1 MHTCK
6 DSDQPFQHDD
16 ISLTA
21 EKSVKL
27 LGTEINKRMTF
38 TTHVDTL
45 IRKCA
50 CQLNALKQKSKMLNK
65 HTKLMIYNAFIEANF
80 SYCPLIWMNRNKIDM
95 KRIQNLQ
102 KRALKLVFN
111 EKLPYDQLLEK
122 ASDGTNALVTRY
134 VT

>member
-6 DSDQPFQHDD
+6 DSDQPFQHTN

-27 LGTEINKRMTF
+27 LGIEIDQRLTF

-50 CQLNALKQKSKMLNK
+50 RQLNALKRQSKMLNT

-80 SYCPLIWMNRNKIDM
+80 SYCPLIWMNRNRTDM

-102 KRALKLVFN
+102 KK
-111 EKLPYDQLLEK
+111 
-122 ASDGTNALVTRY
+122 GTQTRL
-134 VT
+134 